1 MSKRAR
7 VTPEII
13 QRVKEIKED
22 YPDTPYWRIAK
33 CTGVSEAT
41 VGRILRDEYLII
53 KGKVVRI
60 KTPSPGQIAMLK
72 QLRKVIKVVAHQAA
86 EICRENER
94 RNSLKEEN

>member
-1 MSKRAR
+1 MK
-7 VTPEII
+7 VTPKII
-13 QRVKEIKED
+13 QSVKKIKED

-33 CTGVSEAT
+33 STGVSEAT

-72 QLRKVIKVVAHQAA
+72 QFQKAIKVTVHKAA

>member
-1 MSKRAR
+1 MK
-7 VTPEII
+7 VTPKII
-13 QRVKEIKED
+13 RLVRKIKED
-22 YPDTPYWRIAK
+22 YPDTTYWRIAK

-72 QLRKVIKVVAHQAA
+72 QFQKAIKVVVHQTA